1 MSEADRWYNIFCG
14 SYEAMKM
21 IADNKARALNPKT
34 HKFQIIDNEAK
45 YEIVKDDDSSLYF
58 LESNKDL
65 RKIAEEKG
73 LIL

>member
-1 MSEADRWYNIFCG
+1 MNEWFTIFCG

-34 HKFQIIDNEAK
+34 HRFQIIDKEALYK
-45 YEIVKDDDSSLYF
+45 VIKDDDSSLFF
-58 LESNKDL
+58 LKSDKNL